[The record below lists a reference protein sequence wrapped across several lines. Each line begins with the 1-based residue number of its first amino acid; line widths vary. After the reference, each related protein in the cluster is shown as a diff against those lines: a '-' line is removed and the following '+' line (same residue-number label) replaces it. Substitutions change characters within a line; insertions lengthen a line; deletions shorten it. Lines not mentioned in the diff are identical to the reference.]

1 MFSPAEGVLASFPRV
16 PTRKTLLAI
25 TVLAL
30 LPWVATA
37 QVSTPSRVDDEREA
51 PLPDEPPAPRQA
63 REDRRARAVDRPR
76 EEDHPSGQAGPAS
89 DRAAEAP
96 PPDPSAA
103 NAPDSL
109 PAPTPPEPPEPPP
122 MPAARP
128 ILPVT
133 TSLEGLF
140 RHWEDR
146 RTALRE
152 QDPVRAAAAATAVL
166 EARRELA
173 IENLVPFAYSE
184 VRDANRA
191 LEAGVVA
198 DALAHA
204 ELAVQLAPQLADAHA
219 ALARARFASAPGE
232 VGAVLSA
239 LWDAAVAAFGE
250 PHTRRAFFADLF
262 VALFAA
268 VLAAGAVALAVLLLR
283 SLRLFLHD
291 FHHLPLLRGSA
302 GIQAGFLGLVL
313 LATPLA
319 FGLGP
324 LTVVAVALAA
334 AWLYLST
341 AERLALTAVLLV
353 AAASP
358 WAAQEAARSI
368 AWTGTLA
375 EAVHELE
382 HGAPSDAEVA
392 ALVAL
397 ASEGTPPAAL
407 TAALGR
413 HAKRRGELAAAARWY
428 AEALRADPRA
438 AEVQVNLGN
447 VLFLQGDLDGAK
459 AAYLDA
465 VERAAGDRTVQA
477 AAHYDLSKLYLRS
490 SDIERSSAARDRAE
504 QEDGPFLRRFGADD
518 DFSANRYLVDVPVP
532 DAKVLALS
540 GGDRQPE
547 AIREAIRS
555 RLAGALPPWTWPWVP
570 LALAVLL
577 WGLAFLQGRV
587 APSRACERCGRPVCR
602 RCDGGGGPL
611 CGQCVNVYVK
621 KGLVEARDRLLKDAA
636 VKRHEQVQH
645 VLTRVLAVASG
656 GGGHL
661 YGGYPWRGL
670 AVLTSLLFLGFLIWF
685 WRGMMP
691 PPLPTPYLLVGKLA
705 IAIPSALLVYVVA
718 VRDLFR
724 RTGT

>member
-1 MFSPAEGVLASFPRV
+1 VLASIPRV

-30 LPWVATA
+30 LPWFATA
-37 QVSTPSRVDDEREA
+37 QVSTPAPVDEEREA
-51 PLPDEPPAPRQA
+51 PLPAEPPALRKA
-63 REDRRARAVDRPR
+63 RKNLPVRAADPQEEEARPPGKA
-76 EEDHPSGQAGPAS
+76 EPAS
-89 DRAAEAP
+89 GRAAEAP
-96 PPDPSAA
+96 PPDPAAA

-109 PAPTPPEPPEPPP
+109 PAPKPPKPPAPPP

-128 ILPVT
+128 ILPVS
-133 TSLEGLF
+133 TSFEALY
-140 RHWEDR
+140 RHWANR

-173 IENLVPFAYSE
+173 IENLVPFAFSE
-184 VRDANRA
+184 VRDTNRM

-204 ELAVQLAPQLADAHA
+204 ELAVKLAPQLADAHA
-219 ALARARFASAPGE
+219 ALARARFARSPGD

-239 LWDAAVAAFGE
+239 LGDAVGATFGE
-250 PHTRRAFFADLF
+250 PLTRRAFLADLF
-262 VALFAA
+262 MALFAA

-291 FHHLPLLRGSA
+291 FHHLPVLRGSA
-302 GIQAGFLGLVL
+302 SIHAGFLGLVL

-324 LTVVAVALAA
+324 LAFVSVALAA
-334 AWLYLST
+334 TWLYLST
-341 AERLALTAVLLV
+341 AERLALTAALLVV
-353 AAASP
+353 AAAP

-375 EAVHELE
+375 ETVHELE
-382 HGAPSDAEVA
+382 HGAPNDAEVA
-392 ALVAL
+392 ALVAQ

-413 HAKRRGELAAAARWY
+413 SAKRRGELAAAAHWY

-447 VLFLQGDLDGAK
+447 VLFLQGDLEGAK
-459 AAYLDA
+459 AAYLEA
-465 VERAAGDRTVQA
+465 VDHAAGNRTIQA

-540 GGDRQPE
+540 SGDREPE

-555 RLAGALPPWTWPWVP
+555 RLAGALPPRAWPWVP
-570 LALAVLL
+570 LALALLL
-577 WGLAFLQGRV
+577 WGLVLVQGRL
-587 APSRACERCGRPVCR
+587 APSRACEKCGRPACR
-602 RCDGGGGPL
+602 RCDGKGGPL

-636 VKRHEQVQH
+636 VRRHEQVQQA
-645 VLTRVLAVASG
+645 LTRTLAVASG

-670 AVLTSLLFLGFLIWF
+670 AVVTSLLFLGFLIWF
-685 WRGMMP
+685 WRGVMP
-691 PPLPTPYLLVGKLA
+691 PPLPTSYLLVGKLA
-705 IAIPSALLVYVVA
+705 IAVPCALLIYVVA

-724 RTGT
+724 QTGAGH

>member
-1 MFSPAEGVLASFPRV
+1 M
-16 PTRKTLLAI
+16 PTRKTLIAI

-30 LPWVATA
+30 LPWFATA
-37 QVSTPSRVDDEREA
+37 QVSTPAPVDDEREA
-51 PLPDEPPAPRQA
+51 PLPAEPPAPRKAGKAQPGRPADRQPQA
-63 REDRRARAVDRPR
+63 APQPE
-76 EEDHPSGQAGPAS
+76 QAGP
-89 DRAAEAP
+89 DTDQAAEAP
-96 PPDPSAA
+96 PPDPAAA

-109 PAPTPPEPPEPPP
+109 PAPKVPRPPEPPP
-122 MPAARP
+122 LPAARP

-133 TSLEGLF
+133 TSSEDLF
-140 RHWEDR
+140 RHWANR

-152 QDPVRAAAAATAVL
+152 QDPARAAAAATAVL
-166 EARRELA
+166 AARRELA
-173 IENLVPFAYSE
+173 IENLVPFAFSE
-184 VRDANRA
+184 VRDTNRS

-219 ALARARFASAPGE
+219 ALARARFARSPGE

-239 LWDAAVAAFGE
+239 LGDAAGAAFGE
-250 PHTRRAFFADLF
+250 PHTRRAFFADLLA
-262 VALFAA
+262 ALFAA

-324 LTVVAVALAA
+324 LALVAVALAA

-341 AERLALTAVLLV
+341 AERLALTVALLV
-353 AAASP
+353 VVAAP

-375 EAVHELE
+375 DGVHELE
-382 HGAPSDAEVA
+382 HGAPNDAEVA

-397 ASEGTPPAAL
+397 ASEETPPAAL
-407 TAALGR
+407 AAALGR
-413 HAKRRGELAAAARWY
+413 HAKRRGELATAARWY
-428 AEALRADPRA
+428 TEALRADPRA

-447 VLFLQGDLDGAK
+447 VLFLQGDIDGAK
-459 AAYLDA
+459 AAYLGA
-465 VERAAGDRTVQA
+465 VDHAAGDRTIQA

-532 DAKVLALS
+532 DAKVLALA
-540 GGDRQPE
+540 GGDREPE

-570 LALAVLL
+570 LGLAVLL
-577 WGLAFLQGRV
+577 WGLVFLEARL
-587 APSRACERCGRPVCR
+587 APSRACEKCGRPACR

-645 VLTRVLAVASG
+645 VLTRTLAVVSG

-685 WRGMMP
+685 WRGVMP
-691 PPLPTPYLLVGKLA
+691 PPLPTPYLLVGKLS
-705 IAIPSALLVYVVA
+705 IAIPCALLIYLVA
-718 VRDLFR
+718 VRDLFG
-724 RTGT
+724 RTGS